1 MSLTTG
7 RQGFSLSK
15 NGSPLVKGPTSRI
28 RAKLLGLDSF
38 FVFYSGVNFDTQLL
52 VGGLIWKPFFSY
64 SRRLAFSG
72 KVVQ

>member
-28 RAKLLGLDSF
+28 RAKLLGPDRVF
-38 FVFYSGVNFDTQLL
+38 FDSGVNFDTQLL
-52 VGGLIWKPFFSY
+52 GGGLIWKPFFSY